1 MALIVS
7 RSILILLLFA
17 VFVNVAQAERLWRP
31 PEKYLPA
38 EKLETLLEE
47 WNKARIGGTLRD
59 MSNMVWRVTARH
71 PSGSY
76 HLAYR
81 NPEIIDRVV
90 DYYLLV
96 AEGSFPSND
105 DNSLS
110 GEGQAESILNL
121 AAVAET
127 TYDPRLHEAVL
138 FNVGFLTGDFR
149 YHYLATVN
157 PERTLEV
164 LLESKR
170 GDKAPWANEGRGG
183 NSEYFYHRDAPPGT
197 SLLLNFPSAFTIL
210 AYMVME
216 SSYALRDER
225 ERVLAFI
232 GEHALRFA
240 KSYLPGHDYYVR
252 YDALDVMELIGTDTD
267 VPLVEKLIEDG
278 RQFDLYRLQYKS
290 AGFGR
295 RLKKFEQIQD
305 KGLRIIEI
313 LRRRSPSQR

>member
-1 MALIVS
+1 M
-7 RSILILLLFA
+7 
-17 VFVNVAQAERLWRP
+17 E
-31 PEKYLPA
+31 
-38 EKLETLLEE
+38 
-47 WNKARIGGTLRD
+47 
-59 MSNMVWRVTARH
+59 VTARH

-157 PERTLEV
+157 PEPHP
-164 LLESKR
+164 R
-170 GDKAPWANEGRGG
+170 GSTRIKNAVTKPLGQTKAGAAIPNIFIIAMR
-183 NSEYFYHRDAPPGT
+183 PP
-197 SLLLNFPSAFTIL
+197 
-210 AYMVME
+210 
-216 SSYALRDER
+216 
-225 ERVLAFI
+225 
-232 GEHALRFA
+232 EHLC
-240 KSYLPGHDYYVR
+240 S
-252 YDALDVMELIGTDTD
+252 
-267 VPLVEKLIEDG
+267 
-278 RQFDLYRLQYKS
+278 
-290 AGFGR
+290 
-295 RLKKFEQIQD
+295 
-305 KGLRIIEI
+305 
-313 LRRRSPSQR
+313 